1 MKTTKILIVDD
12 HSIVIEGIKSALHQY
27 PEFEVVGEAHD
38 GREAVECV
46 KTLGPDIVSMDVSM
60 PELNG
65 IEATKR
71 IKHAHPEIKIVIY
84 TMYSEQEFVLD
95 LFKMGVSAYIL
106 KENPLSDLMLALQA
120 VNRGKTYF
128 GPITSTMLVRH
139 MQDLER
145 QSNGNGKEAF
155 EILSQRERE
164 VFPHLAEGKSIK
176 EIAGELCISP
186 KTVESH
192 KYHIMEKLHAT
203 SVVDLTKLAI
213 KQNLIT
219 V

>member
-1 MKTTKILIVDD
+1 VDD
-12 HSIVIEGIKSALHQY
+12 HPIVIEGIKNALHLY

-46 KTLGPDIVSMDVSM
+46 KRLEPDIVSMDVLM
-60 PELNG
+60 PDLNG

-71 IKHAHPEIKIVIY
+71 IKHAHPDIQIVIY
-84 TMYSEQEFVLD
+84 TMYAEKDFVLD

-106 KENPLSDLMLALQA
+106 KDNPLSDLMLAFQA
-120 VNRGKTYF
+120 AKRGKTYF
-128 GPITSTMLVRH
+128 GPITSTLLVEH
-139 MQDLER
+139 MQELEMR
-145 QSNGNGKEAF
+145 ANGNGND
-155 EILSQRERE
+155 IIDRLSQRERE
-164 VFPHLAEGKSIK
+164 VFPLLAEGKCIK

-186 KTVESH
+186 KTVETH
-192 KYHIMEKLHAT
+192 KYHIMEKLHAV

-213 KQNLIT
+213 KHNLIT

>member
-12 HSIVIEGIKSALHQY
+12 HPIVIEGIKNALHLY

-46 KTLGPDIVSMDVSM
+46 KRLEPDIVSMDVSM
-60 PELNG
+60 PDLNG
-65 IEATKR
+65 VEATKR
-71 IKHAHPEIKIVIY
+71 IKHAHPDIQIVIY
-84 TMYSEQEFVLD
+84 TMYAEKDFVLD

-106 KENPLSDLMLALQA
+106 KENPLSDLMLAFQA
-120 VNRGKTYF
+120 VKRGKTSF
-128 GPITSTMLVRH
+128 GPITSTLLVGH
-139 MQDLER
+139 MQELETR
-145 QSNGNGKEAF
+145 ANGHGKEAL
-155 EILSQRERE
+155 ERLSRRERE

-176 EIAGELCISP
+176 EIAGVLYISP
-186 KTVESH
+186 KTVATH
-192 KYHIMEKLHAT
+192 KYNIMEKLHAV

>member
-1 MKTTKILIVDD
+1 
-12 HSIVIEGIKSALHQY
+12 
-27 PEFEVVGEAHD
+27 
-38 GREAVECV
+38 
-46 KTLGPDIVSMDVSM
+46 
-60 PELNG
+60 
-65 IEATKR
+65 
-71 IKHAHPEIKIVIY
+71 
-84 TMYSEQEFVLD
+84 
-95 LFKMGVSAYIL
+95 
-106 KENPLSDLMLALQA
+106 
-120 VNRGKTYF
+120 
-128 GPITSTMLVRH
+128 